1 LGEPGRGVAIYY
13 HIGNTIPVVDEARL
27 SPNAVVILASLAAG
41 YRHGYAIR
49 KDVAARTGGA
59 VRLGVTT
66 LYRLLRQLLEAGFVE
81 ESAQRPAPQ
90 FDDERRR
97 YFSITPA
104 GRRAMRAELQ
114 RLERVLAAARPAAAK
129 ARP

>member
-1 LGEPGRGVAIYY
+1 M
-13 HIGNTIPVVDEARL
+13 DETRL
-27 SPNAVVILASLAAG
+27 PPNAILILATLAEG

-49 KDVAARTGGA
+49 KDVEARTDGT

-66 LYRLLRQLLEAGFVE
+66 LYRMLRQLLAAGLVE
-81 ESAQRPAPQ
+81 ESERRPLPQ

-104 GRRAMRAELQ
+104 GRRALRAELRQ
-114 RLERVLAAARPAAAK
+114 LERVLAAARPLAGR

>member
-1 LGEPGRGVAIYY
+1 ME
-13 HIGNTIPVVDEARL
+13 EAQL
-27 SPNAVVILASLAAG
+27 SAKAVLILATLADG

-49 KDVAARTGGA
+49 KEIESRTEGA

-66 LYRLLRQLLEAGFVE
+66 LYRLLRQLLAAGLVE
-81 ESAQRPAPQ
+81 ESARRPLPQ

-104 GRRAMRAELQ
+104 GRRALRAELA
-114 RLERVLAAARPAAAK
+114 RLERVLAAARPVASK
-129 ARP
+129 VRS

>member
-1 LGEPGRGVAIYY
+1 M
-13 HIGNTIPVVDEARL
+13 DEAKL
-27 SPNAVVILASLAAG
+27 PTNAVLILATLADG

-49 KDVAARTGGA
+49 KDVESRTEGA

-66 LYRLLRQLLEAGFVE
+66 LYRMLRQLLAAGLVE
-81 ESAQRPAPQ
+81 ESARRPSPQ

-104 GRRAMRAELQ
+104 GRRALRAEL
-114 RLERVLAAARPAAAK
+114 RKFELVLAAARPVSK
-129 ARP
+129 VRP

>member
-1 LGEPGRGVAIYY
+1 MP
-13 HIGNTIPVVDEARL
+13 TVDESNL
-27 SPNAVVILASLAAG
+27 SPNAVLILATLAEG

-49 KDVAARTGGA
+49 RDVDSRTGGA

-66 LYRLLRQLLEAGFVE
+66 LYRLLRQLLQAGLVE
-81 ESAQRPAPQ
+81 ESARRPSPQ

-104 GRRAMRAELQ
+104 GRRALRTELQ
-114 RLERVLAAARPAAAK
+114 KLERVLAAARPAARV
-129 ARP
+129 RP

>member
-1 LGEPGRGVAIYY
+1 
-13 HIGNTIPVVDEARL
+13 VDEVTL
-27 SPNAVVILASLAAG
+27 SPKSVLILATLTDG

-49 KDVAARTGGA
+49 REIDARTGGT

-66 LYRLLRQLLEAGFVE
+66 LYRLLRQLLAAGLVE
-81 ESAQRPAPQ
+81 ESGRRPLPQ

-104 GRRAMRAELQ
+104 GRRALRAELT
-114 RLERVLAAARPAAAK
+114 RLERVLAAARPIPAK
-129 ARP
+129 ARS

>member
-1 LGEPGRGVAIYY
+1 MDDSTPSPKAI
-13 HIGNTIPVVDEARL
+13 L
-27 SPNAVVILASLAAG
+27 ILATLADG

-49 KDVAARTGGA
+49 REIETRTEGA

-66 LYRLLRQLLEAGFVE
+66 LYRLLRQLVAAGYVE
-81 ESAQRPAPQ
+81 ESDRRPQPH

-104 GRRAMRAELQ
+104 GRRALRAELA
-114 RLERVLAAARPAAAK
+114 RLELVLAAARPIPSK
-129 ARP
+129 ART

>member
-1 LGEPGRGVAIYY
+1 M
-13 HIGNTIPVVDEARL
+13 
-27 SPNAVVILASLAAG
+27 G

-49 KDVAARTGGA
+49 KDVAQRSGGA

-66 LYRLLRQLLEAGFVE
+66 LYRLLRQLLEAGLVQ
-81 ESAQRPAPQ
+81 ESADRPAPQ

-104 GRRAMRAELQ
+104 GRRTLRAELL
-114 RLERVLAAARPAAAK
+114 RLEQVLAAARPASTK
-129 ARP
+129 GRP

>member
-1 LGEPGRGVAIYY
+1 ME
-13 HIGNTIPVVDEARL
+13 EAQL
-27 SPNAVVILASLAAG
+27 SPKAVLILATLCDG

-49 KDVAARTGGA
+49 KEIDARTEGT

-66 LYRLLRQLLEAGFVE
+66 LYRLLKQLLAAGLVE
-81 ESAQRPAPQ
+81 ESEHRPLPQ

-104 GRRAMRAELQ
+104 GRRALRAELA
-114 RLERVLAAARPAAAK
+114 RLERVLAAARPLPGK
-129 ARP
+129 VRP

>member
-1 LGEPGRGVAIYY
+1 M
-13 HIGNTIPVVDEARL
+13 DELKL
-27 SPNAVVILASLAAG
+27 SPNAVLILATLSDS

-49 KDVAARTGGA
+49 RDVETRTKGA

-66 LYRLLRQLLEAGFVE
+66 LYRLLRQLLEAGLVE
-81 ESAQRPAPQ
+81 ESARRPLPQ

-104 GRRAMRAELQ
+104 GRRALRSEL
-114 RLERVLAAARPAAAK
+114 RKLEQVVNAARAISSK
-129 ARP
+129 VRP

>member
-1 LGEPGRGVAIYY
+1 MDDAK
-13 HIGNTIPVVDEARL
+13 L
-27 SPNAVVILASLAAG
+27 SPNAVLILATLADG

-49 KDVAARTGGA
+49 RAIESRTEGA

-66 LYRLLRQLLEAGFVE
+66 LYRLLRQLLEAGMVE
-81 ESAQRPAPQ
+81 ESARRPLPQ

-97 YFSITPA
+97 YFSITTP
-104 GRRAMRAELQ
+104 GRRALRAEL
-114 RLERVLAAARPAAAK
+114 RKLERVLAAARPTVTK

>member
-1 LGEPGRGVAIYY
+1 MDDG
-13 HIGNTIPVVDEARL
+13 RL
-27 SPNAVVILASLAAG
+27 SSKAVLILATLTDG

-49 KDVAARTGGA
+49 RDIEERTDGA

-66 LYRLLRQLLEAGFVE
+66 LYRLLRQLLAMGLVE
-81 ESAQRPAPQ
+81 ESERRPLPQ

-97 YFSITPA
+97 YFSITAA
-104 GRRAMRAELQ
+104 GRRALRAELS
-114 RLERVLAAARPAAAK
+114 RLERVLAAARPLPTK

>member
-1 LGEPGRGVAIYY
+1 MTA
-13 HIGNTIPVVDEARL
+13 VDESKLPA
-27 SPNAVVILASLAAG
+27 NAVLILATLADG

-49 KDVAARTGGA
+49 RDVEARTEGE

-66 LYRLLRQLLEAGFVE
+66 LYRLLRQLLTAGLVE
-81 ESAQRPAPQ
+81 ESTRRPAPQ

-104 GRRAMRAELQ
+104 GRRALRMEL
-114 RLERVLAAARPAAAK
+114 RRFERVLAAARPVSSK
-129 ARP
+129 ARS